1 MKTSTWAAVA
11 LTVSLSLC
19 ASATFAQDASSYR
32 CSFGDNVRRVEIVS
46 EPGVSVP
53 CEVHYYKDT
62 EAPGEKQVLWSAQN
76 EDGYCEART
85 RDFIAQLTNWG
96 WSCQAGDPAMPAE
109 SDDEMLGDPAP
120 ADDTE

>member
-1 MKTSTWAAVA
+1 MKTSTWAAVIA
-11 LTVSLSLC
+11 LILP
-19 ASATFAQDASSYR
+19 ASALAQDASSYR
-32 CSFGDNVRRVEIVS
+32 CTFGDNVRRVEIVS

-85 RDFIAQLTNWG
+85 RDFVAQLTEWG

-109 SDDEMLGDPAP
+109 SADDEMLGDPAP
-120 ADDTE
+120 ADDSD